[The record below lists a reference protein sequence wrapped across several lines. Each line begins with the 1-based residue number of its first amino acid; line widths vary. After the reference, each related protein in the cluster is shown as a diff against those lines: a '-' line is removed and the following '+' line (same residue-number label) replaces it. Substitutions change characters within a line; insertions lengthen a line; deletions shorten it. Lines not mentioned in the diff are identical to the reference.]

1 MLCIDER
8 KQDQFNTEK
17 SFKERLQILDIVRL
31 PGYSFDQWG
40 EKVKLLLGDE
50 AYKFFLFL
58 ESAFSKLQNG
68 EKVDDKELEE
78 LNIPKDEFEK
88 FFS

>member
-8 KQDQFNTEK
+8 KQDQFNEK
-17 SFKERLQILDIVRL
+17 PFKERLQIIDVVRL

-40 EKVKLLLGDE
+40 EKVKLLLGNE

-58 ESAFSKLQNG
+58 ENAFSKLQNG
-68 EKVDDKELEE
+68 ETVDDSELEK
-78 LNIPKDEFEK
+78 LNIPKDEFK
-88 FFS
+88 AFFA